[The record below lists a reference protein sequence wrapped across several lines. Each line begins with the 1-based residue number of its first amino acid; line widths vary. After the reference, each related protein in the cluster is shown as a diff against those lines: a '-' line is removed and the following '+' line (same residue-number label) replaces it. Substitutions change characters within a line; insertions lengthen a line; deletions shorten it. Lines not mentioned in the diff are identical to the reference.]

1 MEVSMT
7 RTSDQLDQIAPAL
20 VGIHNELRAIVKDS
34 KNPAFKSKYASL
46 DAILDTIRPI
56 LVRNGCFVTQ
66 TVTEGATHNVTMR
79 RKQNNEQTE
88 QVVETFQETSV
99 FTITAASRCIHLSGQ
114 WIESISIV
122 PVAKFDAHG
131 LGAAQTYA
139 RRFSLASLLALAT
152 DDDDDGNAS
161 TIQHAPR
168 HVAATPDVSVE
179 FWKLVKDKH
188 GDLTIDSKREIYRE
202 YSGSPTPSV
211 EGYAIALRK
220 LQESK

>member
-1 MEVSMT
+1 MT
-7 RTSDQLDQIAPAL
+7 RTSDQLDEIAPAL

-56 LVRNGCFVTQ
+56 LVRNGCFITQ
-66 TVTEGATHNVTMR
+66 TITEGSSHNVTMR
-79 RKQNNEQTE
+79 RKQNNEQTD

-152 DDDDDGNAS
+152 DEDDDGNAS
-161 TIQHAPR
+161 THHHAPR
-168 HVAATPDVSVE
+168 IEAPKQDINIQFWAA
-179 FWKLVKDKH
+179 VKAKH
-188 GDLTIDSKREIYRE
+188 GDVTADRKKEIYRE
-202 YSGSPTPSV
+202 LSGEETPSP
-211 EGYAIALRK
+211 EGLARALKAIGG
-220 LQESK
+220 

>member
-1 MEVSMT
+1 
-7 RTSDQLDQIAPAL
+7 
-20 VGIHNELRAIVKDS
+20 
-34 KNPAFKSKYASL
+34 
-46 DAILDTIRPI
+46 
-56 LVRNGCFVTQ
+56 
-66 TVTEGATHNVTMR
+66 MR
-79 RKQNNEQTE
+79 RKANNEQTAE
-88 QVVETFQETSV
+88 VVETFQETSV

-168 HVAATPDVSVE
+168 YEAPKQDVSVQ
-179 FWKLVKDKH
+179 FWVAVKDKY
-188 GDLTIDSKREIYRE
+188 GDLTTDRKKEIYLQ
-202 YSGSPTPSV
+202 YSGSAIPSV
-211 EGYAIALRK
+211 EGYALALRK
-220 LQESK
+220 LQEAK

>member
-1 MEVSMT
+1 MT

-46 DAILDTIRPI
+46 DAILDTVRPI
-56 LVRNGCFVTQ
+56 LVKHGCFITQ

-79 RKQNNEQTE
+79 RKQNNEDTDQT
-88 QVVETFQETSV
+88 VETFQETSV
-99 FTITAASRCIHLSGQ
+99 FTITALSRCMHLSGQ
-114 WIESISIV
+114 WIESYSIV

-152 DDDDDGNAS
+152 DEDDDGNAA
-161 TIQHAPR
+161 THTAPPVQKVLGIGDQFWLAVNQR
-168 HVAATPDVSVE
+168 YGTDLTPDRKKELYMQFSGT
-179 FWKLVKDKH
+179 DKP
-188 GDLTIDSKREIYRE
+188 
-202 YSGSPTPSV
+202 SP
-211 EGYAIALRK
+211 EGYATALAK
-220 LQESK
+220 LKETK

>member
-1 MEVSMT
+1 MEVDMT

-46 DAILDTIRPI
+46 DAILDTVRPI
-56 LVRNGCFVTQ
+56 LVKHGCFITQ

-79 RKQNNEQTE
+79 RKSNNEQTD
-88 QVVETFQETSV
+88 QTVETFQETSV
-99 FTITAASRCIHLSGQ
+99 FTITALSRCIHLSGQ
-114 WIESISIV
+114 WIESYSIV

-152 DDDDDGNAS
+152 DEDDDGNAA
-161 TIQHAPR
+161 THAVIPVQKPLAIGDQFWLAVKER
-168 HVAATPDVSVE
+168 FGADLTPDR
-179 FWKLVKDKH
+179 KK
-188 GDLTIDSKREIYRE
+188 EIYVE
-202 YSGSPTPSV
+202 MSGTDKPSP
-211 EGYAIALRK
+211 EGYTLALRK
-220 LQESK
+220 LQETK

>member
-1 MEVSMT
+1 ME
-7 RTSDQLDQIAPAL
+7 RTSVELDKIAPAL

-56 LVRNGCFVTQ
+56 LVRNGCFITQ

-79 RKQNNEQTE
+79 RKANNEQTAE
-88 QVVETFQETSV
+88 VVETFQETSV

-161 TIQHAPR
+161 TIQHTPRYEAPKQ
-168 HVAATPDVSVE
+168 DVSVQ
-179 FWKLVKDKH
+179 FWVAVKDKY
-188 GDLTIDSKREIYRE
+188 GDLTTDRKKEIYLQ
-202 YSGSPTPSV
+202 YSGSAIPSV
-211 EGYAIALRK
+211 EGYALALRK
-220 LQESK
+220 LQEAK